1 MRILVLTDRYVP
13 SRAACAVRMGVLV
26 SVLREANHDVT
37 VLASDESLSEGRQ
50 TTINRDDI
58 CYFHTSPLG
67 DKSALRRLQNGLR
80 SYLSAVAV
88 AHKLPKFDLILCT
101 SPPLLLVLAAL
112 RIARR
117 GDMPLILDV
126 RDIWPEIAYE
136 MGSFTRTSVYGRV
149 FERISALAYRRA
161 ELVTTVSPG
170 KIEKLLEKPDLVGSN
185 KVRLVQNGLD
195 LGFLDQQESPE
206 VLARYNV
213 RSKKTCVYAGNMGL
227 AQGLDVVLGTAKLY
241 PDVQFLLCGDGA
253 DKEQLL
259 LEVQNAKL
267 KNVVFT
273 GILTSQEIYSLL
285 KHATLAFVP
294 LVSSRLRDSVPT
306 KLFEALGCG
315 CPVLLCAQ
323 GDAAEIVERSG
334 LGVVVSP
341 EDKEAV
347 HRAFGQLVAY
357 EWDDA
362 IRKRAVALIR
372 TDYSRQDAARQ
383 LVQIIDERWGVN
395 AE

>member
-1 MRILVLTDRYVP
+1 M
-13 SRAACAVRMGVLV
+13 SVLV
-26 SVLREANHDVT
+26 SALREADHDVT
-37 VLASDESLSEGRQ
+37 VLASDESLEKGSQKTVSRG
-50 TTINRDDI
+50 DI
-58 CYFHTSPLG
+58 CYFRTFSLG
-67 DKSALRRLQNGLR
+67 NKSALRRLRNGLS
-80 SYLSAVAV
+80 SYFSAVAI
-88 AHKLPKFDLILCT
+88 ADKLPKFNLILCT

-117 GDMPLILDV
+117 GKMPLIFDV

-161 ELVTTVSPG
+161 EIVTTVSPG
-170 KIEKLLEKPDLVGSN
+170 KVEKLLKKPDLVGSN

-213 RSKKTCVYAGNMGL
+213 GSKKTCIYAGNMGL
-227 AQGLDVVLGTAKLY
+227 AQGLDIVLSTAKLY

-253 DKEQLL
+253 DKEQLA
-259 LEVQNAKL
+259 LEVQNSKL
-267 KNVVFT
+267 GNVVFT
-273 GILTSQEIYSLL
+273 GTMTSQEIYSLL

-341 EDKEAV
+341 EDQKAV
-347 HRAFGQLVAY
+347 HRAFGHLVDY

-362 IRKRAVALIR
+362 TRERAAALIR

-383 LVQIIDERWGVN
+383 LVQVIDERWGID